1 MASEQSPAAT
11 DQNLAAGEEPIND
24 TTNSINEADSLATAA
39 ATATA
44 ANEDTKE
51 VLLDETQKYDDEES
65 ALNFTNNNYSQQND
79 YEQEHCIMNE
89 EEMNSQS
96 ESFKEIYTLFEGQIN
111 VEVCKKLDD
120 VITNGY
126 LKLEQ
131 LNETLIESIKFLNES
146 SLQAVFD
153 EFTNQVDQIS
163 TDGSDETNTALD
175 RSELLSEKIA
185 NWRNSNGY
193 NDAMQQTNS
202 ANNFNRQQRPGPD
215 EAKLKEIIERTG
227 YLHEVSSGQR
237 KYGGPP
243 PDWPVKSIDNADG
256 TEENAG
262 EAEKPKSHP
271 VVPPSG
277 CECFVGKLP
286 KDLFEDEL
294 IPVFEKFG
302 RIWDL
307 RLMIDPNTGFSK
319 GYCFVTYCDKESAQE
334 AAKTLNNY
342 HIRPGKE
349 IRVNVSVAN
358 VKLFIGNIPKIKT
371 KEELKQEFAKVVD
384 GIAEVVIYNPG
395 ESVDNDK
402 LKNRGFCFIEF
413 IDHKTASIAK
423 RKLSSPR
430 FNRIFNRE
438 IAVDWADPSE
448 EPDEETMSKVKVLFV
463 KNLSNEVT
471 EEEVQQLFEQYGKLE
486 RVRKMKDYAFVHF
499 EQREDAVKAMQEQQA
514 KTLGKSHM
522 DISLA
527 RPLTDKKK
535 QAQQKRNQNGNG
547 SMNQLNGNR
556 NMNFNNQRQM
566 NNRNFNNNDQFDP
579 QNFGQNRNG
588 NMNRF
593 NNNRNNG
600 RYNNGNNYGSQNNYN
615 SNQNNG
621 FNRNRMNQ
629 QGNNNFMN
637 KRKNDFASNN
647 NGPKKGRFNPNMNN
661 NNMNGDSF
669 ENQSADQQQQ
679 QQPPF
684 MNNSNQFNGNDQA
697 SNEWYQDNFNSNQWI

>member
-131 LNETLIESIKFLNES
+131 LN
-146 SLQAVFD
+146 
-153 EFTNQVDQIS
+153 QVDQIS
-163 TDGSDETNTALD
+163 TDGSDETNTAPD

-286 KDLFEDEL
+286 KDLFE
-294 IPVFEKFG
+294 V
-302 RIWDL
+302 
-307 RLMIDPNTGFSK
+307 S
-319 GYCFVTYCDKESAQE
+319 
-334 AAKTLNNY
+334 
-342 HIRPGKE
+342 E
-349 IRVNVSVAN
+349 I
-358 VKLFIGNIPKIKT
+358 
-371 KEELKQEFAKVVD
+371 
-384 GIAEVVIYNPG
+384 Y
-395 ESVDNDK
+395 
-402 LKNRGFCFIEF
+402 
-413 IDHKTASIAK
+413 
-423 RKLSSPR
+423 
-430 FNRIFNRE
+430 
-438 IAVDWADPSE
+438 
-448 EPDEETMSKVKVLFV
+448 
-463 KNLSNEVT
+463 
-471 EEEVQQLFEQYGKLE
+471 E
-486 RVRKMKDYAFVHF
+486 RY
-499 EQREDAVKAMQEQQA
+499 
-514 KTLGKSHM
+514 
-522 DISLA
+522 SL
-527 RPLTDKKK
+527 L
-535 QAQQKRNQNGNG
+535 
-547 SMNQLNGNR
+547 
-556 NMNFNNQRQM
+556 
-566 NNRNFNNNDQFDP
+566 
-579 QNFGQNRNG
+579 
-588 NMNRF
+588 
-593 NNNRNNG
+593 
-600 RYNNGNNYGSQNNYN
+600 
-615 SNQNNG
+615 
-621 FNRNRMNQ
+621 
-629 QGNNNFMN
+629 
-637 KRKNDFASNN
+637 
-647 NGPKKGRFNPNMNN
+647 
-661 NNMNGDSF
+661 
-669 ENQSADQQQQ
+669 
-679 QQPPF
+679 
-684 MNNSNQFNGNDQA
+684 
-697 SNEWYQDNFNSNQWI
+697 

>member
-1 MASEQSPAAT
+1 MASEQSPAT
-11 DQNLAAGEEPIND
+11 DQNLAGEEYLNNTDPTND
-24 TTNSINEADSLATAA
+24 VNSF
-39 ATATA
+39 A
-44 ANEDTKE
+44 ANNVKE
-51 VLLDETQKYDDEES
+51 AFLDETQKYDDEES
-65 ALNFTNNNYSQQND
+65 MINFANNHSQQND
-79 YEQEHCIMNE
+79 QEQFMMND

-96 ESFKEIYTLFEGQIN
+96 ESFKKIYTLFEGQIN

-120 VITNGY
+120 LITNEY
-126 LKLEQ
+126 LKLEC
-131 LNETLIESIKFLNES
+131 LNETLIDSIKYLNES
-146 SLQAVFD
+146 SLHDVFD
-153 EFTNQVDQIS
+153 EFTNQIDQIS
-163 TDGSDETNTALD
+163 ADGNDETNVVD
-175 RSELLSEKIA
+175 RSELLNEKIA
-185 NWRNSNGY
+185 NWRNSNGF
-193 NDAMQQTNS
+193 NDGMQQINS
-202 ANNFNRQQRPGPD
+202 INNLNRQQRPGPD

-243 PDWPVKSIDNADG
+243 PDWPVKPIENQDG
-256 TEENAG
+256 GEENAG
-262 EAEKPKSHP
+262 EADKSKSYP
-271 VVPPSG
+271 VIPPSG

-294 IPVFEKFG
+294 IPVFEKIG

-334 AAKTLNNY
+334 AARTLNNY
-342 HIRPGKE
+342 HIRPGKDM
-349 IRVNVSVAN
+349 RVNVSVAN

-371 KEELKQEFAKVVD
+371 KEELKQEFCKIVD
-384 GIAEVVIYNPG
+384 GIHEVVIYNPG

-413 IDHKTASIAK
+413 IDHKAASMAK
-423 RKLSSPR
+423 RKLSSQR
-430 FNRIFNRE
+430 FNRVFNRE

-463 KNLSNEVT
+463 KNISNEVT

-499 EQREDAVKAMQEQQA
+499 EQREDAVKAMNEQQA
-514 KTLGKSHM
+514 KTLGKSQI

-535 QAQQKRNQNGNG
+535 QAQQKRNHNGNG
-547 SMNQLNGNR
+547 PMNQVNGNR
-556 NMNFNNQRQM
+556 NMNNFNNQRQM
-566 NNRNFNNNDQFDP
+566 GNRNFNNNDQYDQ

-593 NNNRNNG
+593 NNNRYNGRFNNG
-600 RYNNGNNYGSQNNYN
+600 NNNNYGSQNTYN

-629 QGNNNFMN
+629 QANNNFMN
-637 KRKNDFASNN
+637 KRKNDFGSNT
-647 NGPKKGRFNPNMNN
+647 NGLKKGRFNPNN
-661 NNMNGDSF
+661 NNMSGDSF
-669 ENQSADQQQQ
+669 DNSTADQ

-684 MNNSNQFNGNDQA
+684 MNHNSNQSNNNDQA